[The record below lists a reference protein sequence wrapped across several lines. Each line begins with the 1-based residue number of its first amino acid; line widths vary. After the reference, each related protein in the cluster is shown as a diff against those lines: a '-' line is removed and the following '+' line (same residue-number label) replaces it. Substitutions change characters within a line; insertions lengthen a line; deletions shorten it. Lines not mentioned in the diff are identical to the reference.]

1 MTQEAIETHLGA
13 LLSENKNPTAAQI
26 VSRLLELGV
35 LRLDTPGSSSR
46 SVYLV
51 PMDDLSWDLVGNR
64 IDAAVFRAVQRQR
77 AGLQCRPPSWLP
89 LTAPLAPLTA
99 TPAHNAP
106 GAAHKATRELP
117 AELEPAYV
125 QLAPAM
131 RAADMGF
138 ILQV

>member
-1 MTQEAIETHLGA
+1 MTPEAIEAQLGA
-13 LLSENKNPTAAQI
+13 FLSETKNPTAAQI
-26 VSRLLELGV
+26 VRRLMKLGV
-35 LRLDTPGSSSR
+35 LRLDTPESSSR
-46 SVYLV
+46 AVYLV
-51 PMDDLSWDLVGNR
+51 PVDELSWGRVGSS
-64 IDAAVFRAVQRQR
+64 IDAAVFEAVQRQR
-77 AGLQCRPPSWLP
+77 ADLQCRPQSWVP
-89 LTAPLAPLTA
+89 LTVPQASLAA

-117 AELEPAYV
+117 AELEPPYV